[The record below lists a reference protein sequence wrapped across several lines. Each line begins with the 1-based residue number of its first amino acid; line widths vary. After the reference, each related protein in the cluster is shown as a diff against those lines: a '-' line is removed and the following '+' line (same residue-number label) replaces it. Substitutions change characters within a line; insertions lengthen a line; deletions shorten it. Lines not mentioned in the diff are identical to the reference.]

1 MLKQAALNI
10 ILCLLVAC
18 NVEANNLINEQ
29 MVRDLVANF
38 QLAVKSKDA
47 NSVISYFSDE
57 ATIEMTLAMPGGQQK
72 STLNRTEYKAL
83 LEATWKQSE
92 EYTYEVTDLNIRINS
107 DKTVAIVS
115 DTIIE
120 SVKFMGQR
128 MTTKTKE
135 EIIIEIINEKLL
147 ITSVVGIAHM

>member
-1 MLKQAALNI
+1 MLRQAALNI

-18 NVEANNLINEQ
+18 NVEASNLINEQ
-29 MVRDLVANF
+29 MVRDLVDNF

-47 NSVISYFSDE
+47 KSVISYFSDD
-57 ATIEMTLAMPGGQQK
+57 AVVEMTLAIPGGQQK
-72 STLNRTEYKAL
+72 STLNKTEYREL
-83 LEATWKQSE
+83 LESTWKQSE
-92 EYTYEVTDLNIRINS
+92 EYTYEVTDLNIQINS

-147 ITSVVGIAHM
+147 ITSVVAIATM

>member
-1 MLKQAALNI
+1 MLKQAALNTI
-10 ILCLLVAC
+10 FCLLVAC
-18 NVEANNLINEQ
+18 NVEASNLINEQ
-29 MVRDLVANF
+29 MVRDLIDSF

-57 ATIEMTLAMPGGQQK
+57 AIIEMTLAMPGGQQK
-72 STLNRTEYKAL
+72 STLNKTEYKAL

-92 EYTYEVTDLNIRINS
+92 DYTYEVTDLNIRINS

-115 DTIIE
+115 DTITE

-128 MTTKTKE
+128 MKTKTKE
-135 EIIIEIINEKLL
+135 KIVIEIINEKLL
-147 ITSVVGIAHM
+147 ITSVVGIATM